1 MAAVGVWWTVLTL
14 LKANLC
20 FSGTLAVPGDV
31 VLGLQPLLRVAVNY

>member
-14 LKANLC
+14 FTANCC
-20 FSGTLAVPGDV
+20 FLGPLTVPVDV